1 MTGND
6 RVVLGDLVYS
16 KGSSHEKSVE
26 VINAEPEEDSSSDGI
41 DYSSITELSET
52 ELFEEKVKSV
62 KVRYSFFVSYKG
74 GCSLCIPC
82 R

>member
-6 RVVLGDLVYS
+6 QVMLGDLVYN

-26 VINAEPEEDSSSDGI
+26 VINAEPEDDSSSNGI
-41 DYSSITELSET
+41 DYSNITEMSET

-62 KVRYSFFVSYKG
+62 KVECSFFYK
-74 GCSLCIPC
+74 SQRRLFIMN
-82 R
+82 